1 MVSVIDEI
9 KALPIDK
16 RREAIKEIL
25 ESFPEDDPIFEN
37 ALVEEDAEKLSTEE
51 KILVDERLKK
61 VESGEAI
68 IYSREEMD
76 QMIRDKFRIHA
87 LQT

>member
-1 MVSVIDEI
+1 MVSATDEI

-16 RREAIKEIL
+16 RREVVREIL
-25 ESFPEDDPIFEN
+25 DSFPEDDPIFEFDI
-37 ALVEEDAEKLSTEE
+37 VEEDSETLTAEE
-51 KILVDERLKK
+51 KTLIDERLKQ
-61 VESGEAI
+61 VDSGEAI

-76 QMIRDKFRIHA
+76 QMIREKFRIHA

>member
-1 MVSVIDEI
+1 MVSATDEI

-16 RREAIKEIL
+16 RREALKEIL

-37 ALVEEDAEKLSTEE
+37 DLIEEDAVNLTTDEKT
-51 KILVDERLKK
+51 LVDERLKK
-61 VESGEAI
+61 VASGEAI

-76 QMIRDKFRIHA
+76 KMIRDKFRIHA

>member
-1 MVSVIDEI
+1 MVSATDEI
-9 KALPIDK
+9 KALPVDK
-16 RREAIKEIL
+16 RREAIMDIL
-25 ESFPEDDPIFEN
+25 ASFPEDDPIFEN
-37 ALVEEDAEKLSTEE
+37 DHVEEGAEILTTEE
-51 KILVDERLKK
+51 KTLVDERLKK

-76 QMIRDKFRIHA
+76 QMIREKFRIHA

>member
-1 MVSVIDEI
+1 MVSATEEI
-9 KALPIDK
+9 KALPVNK
-16 RREAIKEIL
+16 RREAIMDIL
-25 ESFPEDDPIFEN
+25 ASFPEDDPIFEN
-37 ALVEEDAEKLSTEE
+37 SLVQEDAETLTTEE
-51 KILVDERLKK
+51 KILVDERLKM

-68 IYSREEMD
+68 TYSREEMD